1 MTIMIEF
8 CQANF
13 STCSDQVMA
22 KLQSD
27 SVLLD
32 DLGEIEAIEYGC
44 LGNCGQCYIQPFA
57 MVEGS
62 IVAGDTP
69 EELLEEIKAQVKR
82 KQEEDRAWRDLGF

>member
-13 STCSDQVMA
+13 STGSDQVMA

-27 SVLLD
+27 ATLQA

-69 EELLEEIKAQVKR
+69 EQLLQEIKEQVKR
-82 KQEEDRAWRDLGF
+82 KQKEDQAWRELGF